1 MSHLLELN
9 SIQTCFRMDGK
20 RVRAVDGISMHI
32 DRGEIIGIVGESGS
46 GKSVTM
52 LSMLQLIASPGRV
65 EGGEVYLEGVNDKS
79 GNPVNILKYPANSP
93 EMRHIWSGRI
103 SMIFQEPMTSLNPV
117 LTIGYQ
123 IQENFMLHAL
133 GIKDLEVKDLN
144 LLNGFYVNLEYPLP
158 NGQSVKFLEDNNVYW
173 GNQIEIPGSDRCY
186 GIVADDNYLLV
197 CEYGCGGT
205 EPEII
210 LYRKR
215 ARLNR

>member
-1 MSHLLELN
+1 
-9 SIQTCFRMDGK
+9 
-20 RVRAVDGISMHI
+20 
-32 DRGEIIGIVGESGS
+32 
-46 GKSVTM
+46 M
-52 LSMLQLIASPGRV
+52 LSICGADCCAECGRKDECGGCVKTGGHPFGGKCLAAECIKRGGFEEFKSIKKALV
-65 EGGEVYLEGVNDKS
+65 EEVN
-79 GNPVNILKYPANSP
+79 
-93 EMRHIWSGRI
+93 
-103 SMIFQEPMTSLNPV
+103 
-117 LTIGYQ
+117 
-123 IQENFMLHAL
+123 AL
-133 GIKDLEVKDLN
+133 GIKGLEVDDLN

-215 ARLNR
+215 AQLNR

>member
-1 MSHLLELN
+1 
-9 SIQTCFRMDGK
+9 
-20 RVRAVDGISMHI
+20 
-32 DRGEIIGIVGESGS
+32 
-46 GKSVTM
+46 M
-52 LSMLQLIASPGRV
+52 LSICGADCCNECGRRDGCGGCAETDGHPFGGKCLAAECIKIGGFEEFKSIKKALV
-65 EGGEVYLEGVNDKS
+65 EEVN
-79 GNPVNILKYPANSP
+79 
-93 EMRHIWSGRI
+93 
-103 SMIFQEPMTSLNPV
+103 
-117 LTIGYQ
+117 
-123 IQENFMLHAL
+123 AL
-133 GIKDLEVKDLN
+133 GIKGLEVNDLN

-215 ARLNR
+215 AQLNR

>member
-1 MSHLLELN
+1 MGYGNDIINSVRKIGLN
-9 SIQTCFRMDGK
+9 GGRF
-20 RVRAVDGISMHI
+20 
-32 DRGEIIGIVGESGS
+32 
-46 GKSVTM
+46 M
-52 LSMLQLIASPGRV
+52 LSICGADCCTECGRKD
-65 EGGEVYLEGVNDKS
+65 ECGGCVKTGGHPFGGKCFAAECIKRGGFEEFKS
-79 GNPVNILKYPANSP
+79 IKKA
-93 EMRHIWSGRI
+93 
-103 SMIFQEPMTSLNPV
+103 
-117 LTIGYQ
+117 LT
-123 IQENFMLHAL
+123 EEFNAL

-158 NGQSVKFLEDNNVYW
+158 NGQSVKFLEDNNLYW

>member
-1 MSHLLELN
+1 
-9 SIQTCFRMDGK
+9 
-20 RVRAVDGISMHI
+20 
-32 DRGEIIGIVGESGS
+32 
-46 GKSVTM
+46 M
-52 LSMLQLIASPGRV
+52 LSICGADCCTECGRKD
-65 EGGEVYLEGVNDKS
+65 ECGGCVKTGGHPFGGKCFAAECIKRGGFEEFKS
-79 GNPVNILKYPANSP
+79 IKKA
-93 EMRHIWSGRI
+93 
-103 SMIFQEPMTSLNPV
+103 
-117 LTIGYQ
+117 LT
-123 IQENFMLHAL
+123 EEFNAL

-197 CEYGCGGT
+197 SEYGCGGT

>member
-1 MSHLLELN
+1 MGYGNDIINSVREIGLN
-9 SIQTCFRMDGK
+9 GGRF
-20 RVRAVDGISMHI
+20 
-32 DRGEIIGIVGESGS
+32 
-46 GKSVTM
+46 M
-52 LSMLQLIASPGRV
+52 LSICGADCCTECGRKD
-65 EGGEVYLEGVNDKS
+65 ECGGCVKTGGHPFGGKCFAAECIKRGGFEEFKS
-79 GNPVNILKYPANSP
+79 IKKA
-93 EMRHIWSGRI
+93 
-103 SMIFQEPMTSLNPV
+103 
-117 LTIGYQ
+117 LT
-123 IQENFMLHAL
+123 EEFNAL

>member
-1 MSHLLELN
+1 MGYGNDIINSVRKIGLN
-9 SIQTCFRMDGK
+9 GGRF
-20 RVRAVDGISMHI
+20 
-32 DRGEIIGIVGESGS
+32 
-46 GKSVTM
+46 M
-52 LSMLQLIASPGRV
+52 LSICGADCCTECGRKD
-65 EGGEVYLEGVNDKS
+65 ECGGCVKTGGHPFGGKCFAAECIKRGGFEEFKS
-79 GNPVNILKYPANSP
+79 IKKA
-93 EMRHIWSGRI
+93 
-103 SMIFQEPMTSLNPV
+103 
-117 LTIGYQ
+117 LT
-123 IQENFMLHAL
+123 EEFNAL
-133 GIKDLEVKDLN
+133 GIKDLEVKDFN

>member
-1 MSHLLELN
+1 
-9 SIQTCFRMDGK
+9 
-20 RVRAVDGISMHI
+20 
-32 DRGEIIGIVGESGS
+32 
-46 GKSVTM
+46 M
-52 LSMLQLIASPGRV
+52 LSICGADCCTECVRKD
-65 EGGEVYLEGVNDKS
+65 ECGGCVKTGGHPFGGKCFAAECIKRGGFEEFKS
-79 GNPVNILKYPANSP
+79 IKKA
-93 EMRHIWSGRI
+93 
-103 SMIFQEPMTSLNPV
+103 
-117 LTIGYQ
+117 LT
-123 IQENFMLHAL
+123 EEFNAL

-173 GNQIEIPGSDRCY
+173 GNQIEIPGIDRCY

>member
-1 MSHLLELN
+1 MGYGNDIINSVRKIGLN
-9 SIQTCFRMDGK
+9 GGRF
-20 RVRAVDGISMHI
+20 
-32 DRGEIIGIVGESGS
+32 
-46 GKSVTM
+46 M
-52 LSMLQLIASPGRV
+52 LSICGADCCTECGRKD
-65 EGGEVYLEGVNDKS
+65 ECGGCVKTGGHPFGGKCFAAECIKRGGFEEFKS
-79 GNPVNILKYPANSP
+79 IKKA
-93 EMRHIWSGRI
+93 
-103 SMIFQEPMTSLNPV
+103 
-117 LTIGYQ
+117 LT
-123 IQENFMLHAL
+123 EEFNAL

>member
-1 MSHLLELN
+1 
-9 SIQTCFRMDGK
+9 
-20 RVRAVDGISMHI
+20 
-32 DRGEIIGIVGESGS
+32 
-46 GKSVTM
+46 M
-52 LSMLQLIASPGRV
+52 LSICGADCCTECGRKD
-65 EGGEVYLEGVNDKS
+65 ECGGCVKTGGHPFGGKCFAAECIKRGGFEEFKS
-79 GNPVNILKYPANSP
+79 IKKA
-93 EMRHIWSGRI
+93 
-103 SMIFQEPMTSLNPV
+103 
-117 LTIGYQ
+117 LT
-123 IQENFMLHAL
+123 EEFNAL

-197 CEYGCGGT
+197 CEYGCSGT

-215 ARLNR
+215 AQLNR

>member
-1 MSHLLELN
+1 
-9 SIQTCFRMDGK
+9 MDGK

-93 EMRHIWSGRI
+93 EMRHIRGGRI

-123 IQENFMLHAL
+123 IQENIMLHAL